1 MEDQN
6 IYEYQPEP
14 NIYNNYFS
22 QTENNF
28 DLNQGRNITNQA
40 KQMIRTF
47 KNQYLNNNNA
57 RVLSTD
63 ANQMSQKY
71 PSYQNFP
78 PQKKEKEDL
87 NLYDYYFNTSRD
99 ITPIRKRN
107 YNENTQ
113 QTYNIMSQENIKLKR
128 QIKDLSIENK
138 NLKNKINNRN
148 VLSPIV
154 IKDNNLSYI
163 LSNNRQ
169 NPLSKEDSDNNIIFY
184 NNNVLSNDKK
194 FSDESI
200 DSIAKA
206 NKKLGQNN
214 INIKRIHSG
223 SYGGNKF
230 GYLRKNKNYNNLN
243 INLEENNPNPNY
255 LLNNLNQNI
264 NNDINNNNE
273 YLSIKNDYNKLLIEY
288 KNTKRLLEN

>member
-22 QTENNF
+22 QTESNF

-57 RVLSTD
+57 RILSTD
-63 ANQMSQKY
+63 SNQISQNY
-71 PSYQNFP
+71 PSYKILP
-78 PQKKEKEDL
+78 PQNKHKEDI

-148 VLSPIV
+148 ALSPIV

-163 LSNNRQ
+163 IANNRY
-169 NPLSKEDSDNNIIFY
+169 NPLSKEDSDNNLIFY
-184 NNNVLSNDKK
+184 NNNVPPKDKK

-206 NKKLGQNN
+206 TKKIGQNN
-214 INIKRIHSG
+214 INLKRIHSG

-243 INLEENNPNPNY
+243 NNLDENNLNPNY
-255 LLNNLNQNI
+255 SINNLYQNI
-264 NNDINNNNE
+264 NNDIIMNI
-273 YLSIKNDYNKLLIEY
+273 YP
-288 KNTKRLLEN
+288 